1 MLDNW
6 EHPIFK
12 TVTECADALG
22 VECYVIGGYVR
33 DLFLKRHND
42 DIDIVVIGSGIAL
55 AEAIKEKLGKRAY
68 LSVFK
73 NFGTAQIKYQDIE
86 LEFVGARKESY
97 NRDSRK
103 PIVEDGT
110 LEEDQNRRDF
120 TINAMAIGLSSKNY
134 GVLLDPFNGQRDIE
148 QLIIRT
154 PLNPDV
160 TFCDDPL
167 RMMRCIR
174 FATQLEFYVEQETY
188 DALSRN
194 AERLDIISKERIVTE
209 LDKIMMSRRPS
220 TGLLMLE
227 DTGLLKRF
235 LPEISNMKGV
245 EVIYGHGHKD
255 IFNHTLQVVDNVA
268 DMGGSLDLRYAALFH
283 DVGKLA
289 TKQYVAGTGWTFR
302 NHNYVGMK
310 MIPGIFKRIKFPLN
324 ERMKYIQKMVELHMR
339 PIALVEDE
347 VTDSAVR
354 RLLFEAGDDV
364 EDLMT
369 LCHADITSRN
379 EAKVK
384 KHIENLEL
392 VKQKMKEI
400 EEKDHVRNFQP
411 PISGDDIMKTFNLP
425 PCGLVGEIKA
435 AIKEA
440 ILDGTIPNDYDAAK
454 ELMFKIAAEKGVT
467 QS

>member
-1 MLDNW
+1 MQNTW

-12 TVTECADALG
+12 TVSACADSVG

-33 DLFLKRHND
+33 DYFLKRPNN
-42 DIDIVVIGSGIAL
+42 DIDIVVIGSGIEV
-55 AEAIKEKLGKRAY
+55 AEKVQEALGKKAY

-73 NFGTAQIKYQDIE
+73 NFGTAQIKYKDIE
-86 LEFVGARKESY
+86 LEFVGARRESY
-97 NRDSRK
+97 HRESRK

-110 LEEDQNRRDF
+110 LEDDQNRRDF
-120 TINAMAIGLSSKNY
+120 TINAMAICLNSKNY
-134 GVLLDPFNGQRDIE
+134 GVILDPFNGQKDLE
-148 QLIIRT
+148 QKIIRT

-160 TFCDDPL
+160 TFSDDPL

-174 FATQLEFYVEQETY
+174 FATQLEFYIEQDTY

-194 AERLDIISKERIVTE
+194 AERLDIISKERIVQE
-209 LDKIMMSRRPS
+209 LDKIMMSPRPS
-220 TGLLMLE
+220 TGLIMLE
-227 DTGLLKRF
+227 ETGLLKRF

-245 EVIYGHGHKD
+245 ETISGKGHKD
-255 IFNHTLQVVDNVA
+255 IFYHTLQVVDNVA
-268 DMGGSLDLRYAALFH
+268 FAGGSLDLRYAALFH
-283 DVGKLA
+283 DVGKIS
-289 TKQYVAGTGWTFR
+289 TKRFDNRVGWTFH

-354 RLLFEAGDDV
+354 RLLFEAGDDI
-364 EDLMT
+364 EDLMV

-384 KHIENLEL
+384 KYIENLEL
-392 VKQKMKEI
+392 VKQKMKDI
-400 EEKDHVRNFQP
+400 EEKDHIRNFQP
-411 PISGDDIMKTFNLP
+411 PISGDEIMKTFNLP
-425 PCGLVGEIKA
+425 PCSIVGEIKS
-435 AIKEA
+435 AIKDA
-440 ILDGTIPNDYDAAK
+440 ILDGTIDNDYEAAK
-454 ELMFKIAAEKGVT
+454 ALMFKLAAEKGLK
-467 QS
+467 